1 MYRSWKYSSRAV
13 LVVGVACLGAP
24 VESWAGAP
32 IKLSG
37 AIGGIVTN
45 ASGDAQ
51 MGASVVLYDRL
62 ERVSGRVFTDE
73 RGEFRFPALF
83 PEIYSVRVTLA
94 NFVPALKKDILVQPG
109 MRAMLNV

>member
-1 MYRSWKYSSRAV
+1 MYRRWKYSSRAV
-13 LVVGVACLGAP
+13 LVLGVACLTAP
-24 VESWAGAP
+24 VKSWAGAP

-45 ASGDAQ
+45 GTGEAQ

-83 PEIYSVRVTLA
+83 PEIYSIRVTLA
-94 NFVPALKKDILVQPG
+94 NFVP
-109 MRAMLNV
+109 